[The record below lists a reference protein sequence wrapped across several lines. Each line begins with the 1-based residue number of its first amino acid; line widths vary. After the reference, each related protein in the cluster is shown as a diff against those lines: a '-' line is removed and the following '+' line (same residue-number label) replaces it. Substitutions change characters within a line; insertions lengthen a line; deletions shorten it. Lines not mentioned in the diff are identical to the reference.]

1 MSTLNILGASTRA
14 AAMSAVA
21 AGYDVW
27 CADKFG
33 DTDLHAIATVERCE
47 HYPDDLPELLSDA
60 PRAPWI
66 YTGALENYPKLLAQL
81 PSRAYPLWGN
91 TAEVVKLARDP
102 ANWMPLLKT
111 AGIAVPALAASA
123 DEVPHDGTW
132 LVKQQRSA
140 GGVGIARWD
149 APLAATA
156 SRDAAQMYW
165 QEFIPGE
172 PCSAVY
178 VAAGRRAVLL
188 GSTRQLIGEPWC
200 WGEPELKVAGVLS
213 SKPLGSELQASSFN
227 HRKEVFSLFAYCGSL
242 GPRHW
247 PDAITTEWQTIGD
260 VLARELNLVG
270 LFGVDAI
277 LTASQRIVPLEI
289 NPRYTASIEVL
300 ERASQQGTFGT
311 RARALRSIALHAA
324 ACSEGKLPERV
335 IPVPNAS
342 AGKAVLYAPRGERP
356 WRFPPAAAQW
366 ATVMNLNPGPV
377 SVADL
382 PRADSLHLA
391 GQPILTVLADGQDE
405 AEVQGKL
412 LDLASEFYELIEME

>member
-33 DTDLHAIATVERCE
+33 DTDLQAIATVERCE

-91 TAEVVKLARDP
+91 SAEVVRLARDP
-102 ANWMPLLKT
+102 AFWMPLLKT
-111 AGIAVPALAASA
+111 AGIAVPSLAANA
-123 DEVPHDGTW
+123 DDVPHDGSW
-132 LVKQQRSA
+132 LVKPRRSA
-140 GGVGIARWD
+140 SGVGIAHWD
-149 APLAATA
+149 AQLAATA
-156 SRDAAQMYW
+156 SRDTTQTYW
-165 QEFIPGE
+165 QEFIAGD
-172 PCSAVY
+172 PCSAVF

-200 WGEPELKVAGVLS
+200 WGRPTDEPS
-213 SKPLGSELQASSFN
+213 TPT
-227 HRKEVFSLFAYCGSL
+227 FAYSGSL
-242 GPRHW
+242 GPCHW
-247 PDAITTEWQTIGD
+247 PDTITAEWQTIGD
-260 VLARELNLVG
+260 VLAQELNLVG

-277 LTASQRIVPLEI
+277 LTANQRIVPVEI

-311 RARALRSIALHAA
+311 RAKAMRSIALHAA
-324 ACSEGKLPERV
+324 ACNEGKLPERV
-335 IPVPNAS
+335 IPVPNATS
-342 AGKAVLYAPRGERP
+342 GKAILYAPRGERP

-366 ATVMNLNPGPV
+366 AAVMNLRSGPV

-382 PRADSLHLA
+382 PVADSLHQA
-391 GQPILTVLADGQDE
+391 GQPILTVLADGNNE
-405 AEVQGKL
+405 TEVRGKL
-412 LDLASEFYELIEME
+412 LDLASEFYELIEAE

>member
-1 MSTLNILGASTRA
+1 MATLNILGASTRA

-27 CADKFG
+27 SADKFG
-33 DTDLHAIATVERCE
+33 DTDLQAIATVERCE
-47 HYPDDLPELLSDA
+47 QYPDDLPVLLSDA

-102 ANWMPLLKT
+102 LFWMPLLKT
-111 AGIAVPALAASA
+111 AGIMVPANAASA

-132 LVKQQRSA
+132 LVKPRRSA
-140 GGVGIARWD
+140 GGAGVARWD
-149 APLAATA
+149 AVLAATA
-156 SRDAAQMYW
+156 NRDTTQSSW
-165 QEFIPGE
+165 QEFISGE

-178 VAAGRRAVLL
+178 VAAGRRVVLL

-200 WGEPELKVAGVLS
+200 WGEPENTS
-213 SKPLGSELQASSFN
+213 DPRQC
-227 HRKEVFSLFAYCGSL
+227 FAYCGSL

-247 PDAITTEWQTIGD
+247 PDTITAQWQTIGD

-277 LTASQRIVPLEI
+277 LTPSQHVAPLEI

-300 ERASQQGTFGT
+300 ERASQLGTFGT
-311 RARALRSIALHAA
+311 RAKALRSIALHAA

-335 IPVPNAS
+335 IPVPNAT
-342 AGKAVLYAPRGERP
+342 AGKAVLYAPRGKRP

-366 ATVMNLNPGPV
+366 AAVMNLNPGPV

-382 PRADSLHLA
+382 PPADSLHDP
-391 GQPILTVLADGQDE
+391 GQPILTVLADGADE
-405 AEVQGKL
+405 AEVRGKL
-412 LDLASEFYELIEME
+412 LDLASEFYELIEAE

>member
-33 DTDLHAIATVERCE
+33 DTDLQAIATVEQCE
-47 HYPDDLPELLSDA
+47 QYPDDLPALLSDA

-81 PSRAYPLWGN
+81 PNRAYPLWGN
-91 TAEVVKLARDP
+91 SAEVVKLARDP
-102 ANWMPLLKT
+102 AFWMPLLKT
-111 AGIAVPALAASA
+111 ASITVPAIAMSA

-132 LVKQQRSA
+132 LVKPRRSA
-140 GGVGIARWD
+140 SGIGIARWD
-149 APLAATA
+149 AQLAATA
-156 SRDAAQMYW
+156 SRDTSQTYW
-165 QEFIPGE
+165 EEFIAGK
-172 PCSAVY
+172 PCSAVF

-188 GSTRQLIGEPWC
+188 GSTWQLIGEPWC
-200 WGEPELKVAGVLS
+200 WGEPAHKS
-213 SKPLGSELQASSFN
+213 RSTPT
-227 HRKEVFSLFAYCGSL
+227 FAYCGSL
-242 GPRHW
+242 GPIHW
-247 PDAITTEWQTIGD
+247 PDAITTQWQTIGD
-260 VLARELNLVG
+260 LLTRELNLVG

-277 LTASQRIVPLEI
+277 LTTSEQIVPLEI

-311 RARALRSIALHAA
+311 RAKILRSIALHAA

-335 IPVPNAS
+335 IPVPNAM
-342 AGKAVLYAPRGERP
+342 AGKAILYAPHSGRS
-356 WRFPPAAAQW
+356 WRFPTAAAQW
-366 ATVMNLNPGPV
+366 AAVLNLQPGPV
-377 SVADL
+377 SIADL
-382 PRADSLHLA
+382 PPADSLHEP
-391 GQPILTVLADGQDE
+391 GQPILTVLADGNDE
-405 AEVQGKL
+405 AEVRGKL

>member
-1 MSTLNILGASTRA
+1 MMSTLNILGASTRA

-33 DTDLHAIATVERCE
+33 DTDLQAIATVERCE
-47 HYPDDLPELLSDA
+47 HYPDDLPTLLSDA
-60 PRAPWI
+60 PHAPWI

-102 ANWMPLLKT
+102 EGWIPLLKT
-111 AGIAVPALAASA
+111 AGISVPTIAASA

-132 LVKQQRSA
+132 LVKPRRSA

-156 SRDAAQMYW
+156 SRDASQSYW
-165 QEFIPGE
+165 QEFVAGE
-172 PCSAVY
+172 PCSAVF

-200 WGEPELKVAGVLS
+200 WGLPLVTKPQLGNVSHSNVLTTES
-213 SKPLGSELQASSFN
+213 THAPPP
-227 HRKEVFSLFAYCGSL
+227 FAYCGSL
-242 GPRHW
+242 GPQHW
-247 PDAITTEWQTIGD
+247 PDAITAQWQTIGD

-277 LTASQRIVPLEI
+277 LTANQRIVPLEI

-300 ERASQQGTFGT
+300 ERASQLGTFGT

-324 ACSEGKLPERV
+324 ACTEGKLPERV
-335 IPVPNAS
+335 IPVPNAVS
-342 AGKAVLYAPRGERP
+342 GKAILYAPRGERP

-366 ATVMNLNPGPV
+366 AAVMNLNPGPV

-382 PRADSLHLA
+382 PRADSLHQA
-391 GQPILTVLADGQDE
+391 GQPILTVLADGSDE
-405 AEVQGKL
+405 AEVRGKL
-412 LDLASEFYELIEME
+412 LDLASEFYELIEEE